1 MFKIHHSLSIYEYEG
16 KRYAEAWIFVKIFN
30 KRFCFWKRREEI
42 PERKPLMKV
51 TIDGRELRKKIV
63 HDALANGVKGAK

>member
-42 PERKPLMKV
+42 PERKPL
-51 TIDGRELRKKIV
+51 R
-63 HDALANGVKGAK
+63 

>member
-30 KRFCFWKRREEI
+30 KRFCFWKIRDEI
-42 PERKPLMKV
+42 PERNPL
-51 TIDGRELRKKIV
+51 R
-63 HDALANGVKGAK
+63 